1 MNDGGIKKHPSKY
14 HGKKYHRQIQLNPQ
28 ELRTVA
34 WEVRSESRFADR
46 KSESVSDDYIGARR
60 RSIKSQLQVLQIR
73 TLNRASSS
81 WRCAAT
87 LRLPTMALK
96 LRTAL
101 GAKLWTPNFG
111 NVAVALLYAQRVH
124 AHCRYP
130 QSTGDSSQAQ
140 WSMTLAIMWHT
151 LQPYRQ
157 SLVACSSCWKF
168 FWKVLFEKG
177 SCSPKVP
184 DRTPTIGIQAKIL
197 D

>member
-130 QSTGDSSQAQ
+130 QLETLRKHSDPWRLRSCDTLYSHIARVLWLVVLVESSFG
-140 WSMTLAIMWHT
+140 
-151 LQPYRQ
+151 
-157 SLVACSSCWKF
+157 KF
-168 FWKVLFEKG
+168 FLKKVHVLLRFQ
-177 SCSPKVP
+177 
-184 DRTPTIGIQAKIL
+184 IGL
-197 D
+197 LR